1 MGTCKGKEDWW
12 QVNQNYNR
20 YSSEHHSEKT
30 GDYKPEK
37 LLKVLSM
44 CPALV
49 KITFITSKIIH
60 PSMQQ
65 QMKVL

>member
-1 MGTCKGKEDWW
+1 MT
-12 QVNQNYNR
+12 QNYNR

-49 KITFITSKIIH
+49 KLTFITS
-60 PSMQQ
+60 MFL
-65 QMKVL
+65 M